1 MPNGEFMKLIK
12 RNVLLE
18 SDQLRSLSAMAIRK
32 RTSVNELV
40 RLAVDGLLNDQL
52 FNELHEKTMQEL
64 RSFAGREEKRLTEV
78 RRELLADL
86 SAGVQAM
93 NEASERHIERSTD
106 LTKAFVRNLSDALN
120 GEPIQE
126 KAMPAVRSSRE
137 ILNGMQSQG
146 VTKTNNNPN

>member
-1 MPNGEFMKLIK
+1 MKLIK

-64 RSFAGREEKRLTEV
+64 RNFADREERRLTDV

-86 SAGVQAM
+86 SAGVQAV
-93 NEASERHIERSTD
+93 NQASERHIERSTD
-106 LTKAFVRNLSDALN
+106 LTKAFVRSLSDALN
-120 GEPIQE
+120 SEPIQE
-126 KAMPAVRSSRE
+126 KATPAVRSSRE
-137 ILNGMQSQG
+137 ILNGMQSQS

>member
-1 MPNGEFMKLIK
+1 MKLIK

-40 RLAVDGLLNDQL
+40 RLAVDGLLNSQL
-52 FNELHEKTMQEL
+52 LNELHEKTMQEL
-64 RSFAGREEKRLTEV
+64 RGFADREEKRLAEV

-146 VTKTNNNPN
+146 FTKTNNNPN

>member
-1 MPNGEFMKLIK
+1 MKLIK

-18 SDQLRSLSAMAIRK
+18 SDQLRSLNAMAIRK
-32 RTSVNELV
+32 RASVNELV

-52 FNELHEKTMQEL
+52 FHELHEKTMQEL
-64 RSFAGREEKRLTEV
+64 KGFADREEKRLTEV

-93 NEASERHIERSTD
+93 NQASERHIERSTD

-126 KAMPAVRSSRE
+126 KTMPVVSERRSSRE
-137 ILNGMQSQG
+137 ILNEMQSQG
-146 VTKTNNNPN
+146 TTRSNNNPN

>member
-1 MPNGEFMKLIK
+1 MKLIK
-12 RNVLLE
+12 RNVLLG

-40 RLAVDGLLNDQL
+40 RLAVDGLLNDQM

-64 RSFAGREEKRLTEV
+64 RNFADREEKRLTGV
-78 RRELLADL
+78 RKELLADL

-93 NEASERHIERSTD
+93 NQASERHIERSTD
-106 LTKAFVRNLSDALN
+106 LTRAFVRSLSDALN

-126 KAMPAVRSSRE
+126 KAMPAVQGRRSSRE
-137 ILNGMQSQG
+137 ILNEMQSQG
-146 VTKTNNNPN
+146 ATKTNNNPN

>member
-1 MPNGEFMKLIK
+1 MKLIK

-40 RLAVDGLLNDQL
+40 RMAVDGLLNDQL

-64 RSFAGREEKRLTEV
+64 RSFADREERRLTDV

-86 SAGVQAM
+86 SAGVQAV
-93 NEASERHIERSTD
+93 NQASERHIERSTD
-106 LTKAFVRNLSDALN
+106 LTKAFVRSLSDALN
-120 GEPIQE
+120 DESIQE

>member
-1 MPNGEFMKLIK
+1 MKLIK

-18 SDQLRSLSAMAIRK
+18 GDQLRSLNAMAIRK
-32 RTSVNELV
+32 RASVNELV

-64 RSFAGREEKRLTEV
+64 KGFADREESRLTEV

-93 NEASERHIERSTD
+93 NQASERHIERSTD
-106 LTKAFVRNLSDALN
+106 LTKAFVRSLSDALN
-120 GEPIQE
+120 DESIQE

>member
-1 MPNGEFMKLIK
+1 MKLIK

-18 SDQLRSLSAMAIRK
+18 GDQLRSLTAMAIRK

-40 RLAVDGLLNDQL
+40 RMAVDGLLNDQM

-64 RSFAGREEKRLTEV
+64 RNFADREEKRLTGV
-78 RRELLADL
+78 RKELLADL

-93 NEASERHIERSTD
+93 NQASERHIERSTD
-106 LTKAFVRNLSDALN
+106 LTKAFVRSLTDALN

-126 KAMPAVRSSRE
+126 KAMPAVSDKRSSRE

-146 VTKTNNNPN
+146 VTKTNNNTN

>member
-1 MPNGEFMKLIK
+1 MKLIK
-12 RNVLLE
+12 RNILLE
-18 SDQLRSLSAMAIRK
+18 SDQLRSLAEMAIRK

-40 RLAVDGLLNDQL
+40 RMAVDGLLNDQL

-64 RSFAGREEKRLTEV
+64 RSFADREERRLTDV

-93 NEASERHIERSTD
+93 NQVSERHIERSTD
-106 LTKAFVRNLSDALN
+106 LTKAFVRNLSEALN

>member
-64 RSFAGREEKRLTEV
+64 GNFADREEKRLAEV
-78 RRELLADL
+78 RRELLSDL

-146 VTKTNNNPN
+146 VTKTSNNPN